1 MFRKNDQHLQMP
13 LLSSIETLPEKQL
26 KRLDA
31 SWAGT
36 FYRDF
41 FVRIDEERFAV
52 LYSDEPSRPN
62 IAINVLTGLEML
74 KSGFGW
80 SDEEMYDAFCYNV
93 QVRYALGYRDLS
105 EGHFELRSV
114 YNFRQRLGRY
124 MQETGENLIEQC
136 FEQVTDEQLRAFQLK
151 TGKLRMDSTQIAS
164 NIREMSR
171 LQLLV
176 EVVQRVHRMLSETD
190 QARYSADFAP
200 YLKGSSGQY
209 IYRLKGEETADHLQR
224 MGELMSWLVN
234 ELADTYAQDPV
245 YQMLKRVFSEHFM
258 VEAAGLRPKQGQEL
272 SASSLQSPDDLEAS
286 YRQKRGTGYKGYVVN
301 VTETCDPDND
311 LQLIVKVQTAP
322 NTTDDA
328 TLLEEALPA
337 LKTHTDVDEMHT
349 DGGYNAETVDK
360 TMREQSVDHVQT
372 AIRGGAPA
380 ADRLGLADFE
390 IKTTD
395 QGQPVTVTCP
405 QGQTASVEAGRKSH
419 RYLARLDGTQCAGCI
434 WQDRCRIQVG
444 KRDPRPVLRFSQR
457 EVEVARRRR
466 RSAQARASGSNLRAA
481 VEATV
486 ASLKRPFGNDK
497 LPVRGQF
504 RVSVMMIGAA
514 LMANVRRIQRYTASK
529 DIENGRNQAPYGP
542 QSSQPMPAALSF
554 SSLFSGFSRNLSHFF
569 ARQHSLAASF

>member
-1 MFRKNDQHLQMP
+1 MFRKNYQHLQMP
-13 LLSSIETLPEKQL
+13 LFSSIDSLPEKQL
-26 KRLDA
+26 KRLDG

-36 FYRDF
+36 FYREV
-41 FVRIDEERFAV
+41 FVHIDEDLFAV

-62 IAINVLTGLEML
+62 IPINVLTGLEML

-93 QVRYALGYRDLS
+93 QVRYAFGYRELG
-105 EGHFELRSV
+105 EGHFELRTV
-114 YNFRQRLGRY
+114 YNFRQRLSRH
-124 MQETGENLIEQC
+124 MQETGENLIDQC
-136 FEQVTDEQLRAFQLK
+136 FEQVTDEQISAFQLK

-164 NIREMSR
+164 NIREMAR

-176 EVVQRVHRMLSETD
+176 EVVQRVHRMLSEAD
-190 QARYSADFAP
+190 QARYTADFAS
-200 YLKGSSGQY
+200 YLSGSSGQY
-209 IYRLKGEETADHLQR
+209 LYRLKGEETADHLQR
-224 MGELMSWLVN
+224 IGQLMSRLVN
-234 ELADTYAQDPV
+234 NLADAYADDPV
-245 YQMLKRVFSEHFM
+245 YQMLKRVFSDHFS

-272 SASSLQSPDDLEAS
+272 GAGSLQSADDLEAT

-311 LQLIVKVQTAP
+311 LQLVVKVQTAP

-328 TLLEEALPA
+328 ILLEEALPS
-337 LKTHTDVDEMHT
+337 LKARTDVDEMHT
-349 DGGYNAETVDK
+349 DGGYNSETVDK
-360 TMREQSVDHVQT
+360 KMREQGVDHVQT

-390 IKTTD
+390 IETTD
-395 QGQPVTVTCP
+395 QGQPVSVTCP
-405 QGQTASVEAGRKSH
+405 QGQTATVESGRKPH
-419 RYLARLDGTQCAGCI
+419 RYLARLDTTQCAGCA
-434 WQDRCRIQVG
+434 WRDRCRIQVG

-514 LMANVRRIQRYTASK
+514 LMANVRRIQRYTVSK
-529 DIENGRNQAPYGP
+529 DMGNGRNLAPQEP
-542 QSSQPMPAALSF
+542 QSSQAMLAAFPF
-554 SSLFSGFSRNLSHFF
+554 SSLFSRFCRSLSHFF
-569 ARQHSLAASF
+569 ARQYSLAASF